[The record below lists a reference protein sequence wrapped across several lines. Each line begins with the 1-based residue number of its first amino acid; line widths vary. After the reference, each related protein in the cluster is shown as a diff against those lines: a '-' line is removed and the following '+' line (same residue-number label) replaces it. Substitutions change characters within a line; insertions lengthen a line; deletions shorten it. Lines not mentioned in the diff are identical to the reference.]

1 VESEIATHV
10 HHLSPNPNLSLP
22 PVKPSRQLSSSPI
35 PPAPEKQPVLTEN
48 ASTPREIEPSKE
60 QGSSMRSAS
69 SMQTPPPTSSSASKR
84 KAQQAQVAKL
94 VKESAANGGR
104 KTTRIFPKPSNAA
117 VSMSPGETSPQQFS
131 TLQFSPE
138 VFGSFPMAG
147 PATAPVY
154 PQQKL
159 FWDPH
164 QESNAMNIDFGTT
177 DTFADSFGLDVS
189 KQLDSF
195 VSTHDLRNMSQI
207 VSTSFEVENVLGMTM
222 SATAPAAHD
231 TNYLSNTGL
240 IIHSSCSKPPNTAVD
255 PSLLFSSPSRAP
267 EPLKVDI
274 PHQAMLNDNLQPY
287 AHQIRDARRE
297 RESSETRKP
306 KRRRGPPTESPA
318 VKAALETLR
327 GEEEDRSRGSAK
339 AGISVK
345 AFGGHA
351 DGNRVAF
358 EEPEPSSVVRH
369 RSTSVRKS
377 KNLRCRSSSRQ
388 HPKRTVTLS
397 IGPDGRAETQT
408 QIIAEANSESQ
419 MDLDSDSGDTESLSS
434 NDGDAHIATSQPS
447 SFAYPLNKASAPRLA
462 GFASSSKHH
471 SQKSFYASKQSNVI
485 DPALTTSFIY
495 GPLSESKG
503 TESEGE
509 TVMDLGNER
518 GDAQS
523 ELKKVVKNRAQRRA
537 SEQLSR
543 PQSGRDTLE
552 NRNRHPDNAYATHQ
566 ALTPTQDM
574 FHNISPTTITDPD
587 LATPS
592 SARDGVI
599 SGNATRCVCHSPDAD
614 GELMILW

>member
-1 VESEIATHV
+1 MESEIATHV
-10 HHLSPNPNLSLP
+10 HHLSPIANLPLP

-35 PPAPEKQPVLTEN
+35 PPALEKQPVLAEN
-48 ASTPREIEPSKE
+48 ATTPREIESSKE
-60 QGSSMRSAS
+60 EGSSMRSAS

-104 KTTRIFPKPSNAA
+104 KTTRIFPKPSNAV
-117 VSMSPGETSPQQFS
+117 VSMSPVETSPQQFS

-159 FWDPH
+159 FWDLN

-195 VSTHDLRNMSQI
+195 ASTHDPMHMSQV
-207 VSTSFEVENVLGMTM
+207 VSTSFDAANVLGMTM
-222 SATAPAAHD
+222 SATASAAHD
-231 TNYLSNTGL
+231 TNYLSSTCL
-240 IIHSSCSKPPNTAVD
+240 TTHSSRSKPPNTAVD

-267 EPLKVDI
+267 EPLNVEI
-274 PHQAMLNDNLQPY
+274 PYQAMHNDNLQPY

-327 GEEEDRSRGSAK
+327 GEEDDRSRGSKK
-339 AGISVK
+339 AGGSDK
-345 AFGGHA
+345 AFSGHA

-358 EEPEPSSVVRH
+358 EEPEANSVVRH
-369 RSTSVRKS
+369 RSTSVRKTMS
-377 KNLRCRSSSRQ
+377 LRRRSSSRQ
-388 HPKRTVTLS
+388 HPKHTVTLS

-408 QIIAEANSESQ
+408 QIVAEANSESQ
-419 MDLDSDSGDTESLSS
+419 MDLDNDSGDTESLSS
-434 NDGDAHIATSQPS
+434 YDGDAHVATSQPS
-447 SFAYPLNKASAPRLA
+447 SFAYPLNKAPAPRLA
-462 GFASSSKHH
+462 RFASSSKHH
-471 SQKSFYASKQSNVI
+471 SQKSSYASTQTMVI
-485 DPALTTSFIY
+485 DPIITRSFIS
-495 GPLSESKG
+495 GPLGEFKG
-503 TESEGE
+503 TESDGE
-509 TVMDLGNER
+509 TVVDFGNER

-523 ELKKVVKNRAQRRA
+523 ELKKVVKHRAQRRA

-543 PQSGRDTLE
+543 PRSGRDILE
-552 NRNRHPDNAYATHQ
+552 NRNRHPGNAYATQ
-566 ALTPTQDM
+566 QSLTPTQDM
-574 FHNISPTTITDPD
+574 FNNISPTTIADPD

-592 SARDGVI
+592 SARDSVI
-599 SGNATRCVCHSPDAD
+599 SGNATRCVCHGSDAD

>member
-1 VESEIATHV
+1 
-10 HHLSPNPNLSLP
+10 
-22 PVKPSRQLSSSPI
+22 
-35 PPAPEKQPVLTEN
+35 
-48 ASTPREIEPSKE
+48 
-60 QGSSMRSAS
+60 MRSAS

-104 KTTRIFPKPSNAA
+104 KTTRIFPKPSNAV
-117 VSMSPGETSPQQFS
+117 VSMSPVETSPQQFS

-159 FWDPH
+159 FWDPS

-195 VSTHDLRNMSQI
+195 ASTHDPMHMPQI
-207 VSTSFEVENVLGMTM
+207 VSTSFDVGNIMGMTM
-222 SATAPAAHD
+222 SGNASAAHD
-231 TNYLSNTGL
+231 TNYLSSNDPTT
-240 IIHSSCSKPPNTAVD
+240 HSLRSKPPNTAVD

-267 EPLKVDI
+267 EPLNVEI
-274 PHQAMLNDNLQPY
+274 PYQAMHNDNLQPY

-327 GEEEDRSRGSAK
+327 GEEDDRSRGNKSAGSSGK
-339 AGISVK
+339 AIIGQ
-345 AFGGHA
+345 A

-358 EEPEPSSVVRH
+358 EEPEAHRFVGR
-369 RSTSVRKS
+369 RSTSVRKTKS
-377 KNLRCRSSSRQ
+377 LRRRSSSRQ
-388 HPKRTVTLS
+388 HPKHTVTLS

-408 QIIAEANSESQ
+408 QIVAEANSGSQ
-419 MDLDSDSGDTESLSS
+419 MDLDNDSGDTESLSS
-434 NDGDAHIATSQPS
+434 YDGDTHVATSQPS
-447 SFAYPLNKASAPRLA
+447 SFAYPLDKASVPRLA
-462 GFASSSKHH
+462 RFASSSKNH
-471 SQKSFYASKQSNVI
+471 SQKSSYASTQTMVI
-485 DPALTTSFIY
+485 DPVLTTSFIS
-495 GPLSESKG
+495 GPLGELKG
-503 TESEGE
+503 TESDGE
-509 TVMDLGNER
+509 TVVDFGNER

-523 ELKKVVKNRAQRRA
+523 ELKKVVKSRAQRRA

-543 PQSGRDTLE
+543 PRSGRDVLE
-552 NRNRHPDNAYATHQ
+552 NRNKHPGNAYATQ
-566 ALTPTQDM
+566 QSLTPTQDM
-574 FHNISPTTITDPD
+574 FNNISPTTITDPD

-592 SARDGVI
+592 SARDSVI
-599 SGNATRCVCHSPDAD
+599 SGNATRCVCHGSDAD

>member
-1 VESEIATHV
+1 
-10 HHLSPNPNLSLP
+10 
-22 PVKPSRQLSSSPI
+22 
-35 PPAPEKQPVLTEN
+35 
-48 ASTPREIEPSKE
+48 
-60 QGSSMRSAS
+60 MRSAS

-84 KAQQAQVAKL
+84 KAQQVQVAKL
-94 VKESAANGGR
+94 VKQSAANGGR
-104 KTTRIFPKPSNAA
+104 TTTRIFPKPSNAV
-117 VSMSPGETSPQQFS
+117 VSMSPAETSPQQFS

-159 FWDPH
+159 FWDPT

-177 DTFADSFGLDVS
+177 DTFVDSFGLDVS

-195 VSTHDLRNMSQI
+195 ASTHDPLHMSQI
-207 VSTSFEVENVLGMTM
+207 VSTSFDIENVMGLAT

-231 TNYLSNTGL
+231 TNYLSSIGL
-240 IIHSSCSKPPNTAVD
+240 ITHSSHSKPLNTAVD

-267 EPLKVDI
+267 EPLNVDI
-274 PHQAMLNDNLQPY
+274 PYQAMHNDNLQPY

-327 GEEEDRSRGSAK
+327 GEEVDRSHGSAK
-339 AGISVK
+339 AGSSAK
-345 AFGGHA
+345 AFSRHA

-358 EEPEPSSVVRH
+358 EDPEASRDVTH
-369 RSTSVRKS
+369 TSTSVRKGKS
-377 KNLRCRSSSRQ
+377 LRRRSSSRL
-388 HPKRTVTLS
+388 HPKHTVTLS

-408 QIIAEANSESQ
+408 QVLAEANSEFH

-434 NDGDAHIATSQPS
+434 HDGDAHIATSQPS

-462 GFASSSKHH
+462 RFASNSKHH
-471 SQKSFYASKQSNVI
+471 SHKSSYASTQASVI
-485 DPALTTSFIY
+485 DPALTTSFISWPP
-495 GPLSESKG
+495 GESKG

-509 TVMDLGNER
+509 TVVDFSNER

-523 ELKKVVKNRAQRRA
+523 ELKKVVRNRAQRRA
-537 SEQLSR
+537 SEQRSR
-543 PQSGRDTLE
+543 PGSGRDILE
-552 NRNRHPDNAYATHQ
+552 NRNRHPGSAYATQ
-566 ALTPTQDM
+566 QTLTPTQDI
-574 FHNISPTTITDPD
+574 FNNISPTTITDPD

-592 SARDGVI
+592 SARDSVI

>member
-1 VESEIATHV
+1 MESEIATHV
-10 HHLSPNPNLSLP
+10 HHLSPNANLPLP

-35 PPAPEKQPVLTEN
+35 PPALGTQPKSTEKTTTLRDID
-48 ASTPREIEPSKE
+48 SSKE

-104 KTTRIFPKPSNAA
+104 KTTRIFPKPSNAV
-117 VSMSPGETSPQQFS
+117 VSMSPVETSPQHFS

-138 VFGSFPMAG
+138 VFGSFQMAG

-159 FWDPH
+159 FWDLN
-164 QESNAMNIDFGTT
+164 QEQNAMNIDFGTT
-177 DTFADSFGLDVS
+177 DNFADSFGLDVS
-189 KQLDSF
+189 KQLDSLA
-195 VSTHDLRNMSQI
+195 STHDPMHMSQI
-207 VSTSFEVENVLGMTM
+207 VSTSFDVENVMGMTM
-222 SATAPAAHD
+222 SRTASAAHD
-231 TNYLSNTGL
+231 TNYLSSTGL
-240 IIHSSCSKPPNTAVD
+240 ITHSSRSKPPNTAVD

-267 EPLKVDI
+267 EPSSVDI
-274 PHQAMLNDNLQPY
+274 PYQAMHNDDLQPY

-318 VKAALETLR
+318 VMAALQTLR
-327 GEEEDRSRGSAK
+327 GEEEDRSRGSTKAGNPAK
-339 AGISVK
+339 AFS
-345 AFGGHA
+345 GHT

-358 EEPEPSSVVRH
+358 EEPEASSAVRY
-369 RSTSVRKS
+369 RSKSVRKNKS
-377 KNLRCRSSSRQ
+377 LRRRSSSQQ

-408 QIIAEANSESQ
+408 QIVAEANSESQ
-419 MDLDSDSGDTESLSS
+419 MDLDNDSGDTESLSS
-434 NDGDAHIATSQPS
+434 YDGDAHIATSQPS
-447 SFAYPLNKASAPRLA
+447 SFAYPVNKASAPRLA
-462 GFASSSKHH
+462 RFASSSKQH
-471 SQKSFYASKQSNVI
+471 SQKSSSASTQTMVI
-485 DPALTTSFIY
+485 DPALTTSFIS
-495 GPLSESKG
+495 GPLSEFKG
-503 TESEGE
+503 TESDGE
-509 TVMDLGNER
+509 NVVDCSNER

-537 SEQLSR
+537 SEQLNR
-543 PQSGRDTLE
+543 PRPGRDILE
-552 NRNRHPDNAYATHQ
+552 NRNRHPGNPYASQ
-566 ALTPTQDM
+566 QSLTPTQDM
-574 FHNISPTTITDPD
+574 FNNISPTTITDPD

-592 SARDGVI
+592 SAWDSVI
-599 SGNATRCVCHSPDAD
+599 SGNATRCVCHGHDAD